1 MVGRSAPFLC
11 TKSGAGSSFNI
22 GAHLAFRFIIGQRTG
37 ELRTDER
44 QKVKFLFSL
53 YSLSLLSLFTQW
65 CRRLAETGNRPGI
78 NAQKGES
85 SLDSQKVR

>member
-53 YSLSLLSLFTQW
+53 FTLSLYSLSSHNGADAWQKP
-65 CRRLAETGNRPGI
+65 ET
-78 NAQKGES
+78 
-85 SLDSQKVR
+85 VRE

>member
-53 YSLSLLSLFTQW
+53 YSLSSHNGADAWQKP
-65 CRRLAETGNRPGI
+65 ET
-78 NAQKGES
+78 
-85 SLDSQKVR
+85 VRE